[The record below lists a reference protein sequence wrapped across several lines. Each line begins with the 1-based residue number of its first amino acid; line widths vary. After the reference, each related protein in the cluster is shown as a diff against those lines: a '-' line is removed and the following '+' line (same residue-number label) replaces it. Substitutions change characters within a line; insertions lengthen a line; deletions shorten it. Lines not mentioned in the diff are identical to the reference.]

1 MRVAVVTE
9 SFLPS
14 ANGVTTSVLRV
25 LDHLRTR
32 GHDAVVVCPG
42 PAPSSYAGF
51 PVRTLPSVPVRGFS
65 LGLPSTAVAAT
76 LAGFAPDVVHVASP
90 FALGAQALAAARRL
104 DVPSVAVF
112 QTDVAGYARRHRLGA
127 AERPVWRWLRR
138 VHDLADLTLAPS
150 GPTLAE
156 LRRRGF
162 RRLGRWGRGVD
173 TVGFH
178 PRHRA
183 TAAGAGLRAE
193 LLGGREV
200 LVGYVGRL
208 APEKDVELLRAVADL
223 PGARVVVVGDGPS
236 RASVA
241 AALDGTG
248 ARLLGRLDGKGLATA
263 YAVLDVFVHTG
274 AHETFGQTLQE
285 AMASRVPVVAPA
297 RGGPLDV
304 VDHGRT
310 GLLVPPGDPRALR
323 AAVSDLVVHGAASR
337 QLRAVM
343 GETGRRVS
351 LGRTWD
357 AVGDALLGHYAGVL
371 ADRRADAPRA
381 VGDLTTA
388 R

>member
-25 LDHLRTR
+25 LDHLRDR
-32 GHDAVVVCPG
+32 GHEAVVVCPG
-42 PAPSSYAGF
+42 PAPASYAGF
-51 PVRTLPSVPVRGFS
+51 AVRTLPSVPVRGFS
-65 LGLPSTAVAAT
+65 LGLPSAAVAAT
-76 LAGFAPDVVHVASP
+76 LGDFAPDVVHVASP
-90 FALGAQALAAARRL
+90 VALGAQALAAARRL
-104 DVPSVAVF
+104 GVPSVAVF
-112 QTDVAGYARRHRLGA
+112 QTDVAGYARRHGLGA

-138 VHDLADLTLAPS
+138 VHDLAGLTLAPS

-156 LRRRGF
+156 LRRHGF
-162 RRLGRWGRGVD
+162 RRLERWGRGVD
-173 TVGFH
+173 AVGFH
-178 PRHRA
+178 PRHRD
-183 TAAGAGLRAE
+183 TPAGRELRVR

-208 APEKDVELLRAVADL
+208 APEKDVERLRAVADL
-223 PGARVVVVGDGPS
+223 PGVRVVVVGDGPS

-241 AALDGTG
+241 AALHGTG
-248 ARLLGRLDGKGLATA
+248 ALLLGRLDGAELQTA

-310 GLLVPPGDPRALR
+310 GLLVPPDDAGALR
-323 AAVSDLVVHGAASR
+323 TAVADLVVHGDASR
-337 QLRAVM
+337 QARAVM

-351 LGRTWD
+351 LGRTWH
-357 AVGDALLGHYAGVL
+357 AVGDELLRHYAAVVAAGAV
-371 ADRRADAPRA
+371 DAGRV
-381 VGDLTTA
+381 VGHLTTA